1 MELINKPITIVG
13 GGLAGSALAL
23 LLGQKGFPIQVI
35 EKRPQQSENIRA
47 RSINLALSD
56 RGVKTLT
63 KTGYVDD
70 ILKIAV
76 PMKGRM
82 MHSLDSVQ
90 TFQAYSSDSNK
101 HLYSVSRQLL
111 NDKLR
116 EHAEKLDN
124 VKFIFSD
131 ACKSI
136 DVKQCTVETQEKNKE
151 KYEAST
157 IIGCDGAFSAVR
169 GSMVRLDRQDYSQ
182 TYLKHGYKEL
192 CIPSGPNQSYQIDK
206 NSLHI
211 WPRGSFMMIAL
222 PNIDGSFT
230 CTLFFPFD
238 GPLSFSSLDTRDKV
252 DQFFKDY
259 FPDAYNLMPNL
270 LDDYFD
276 NPTSS
281 LVTIKTDPYHYQGKA
296 CLVGDAAHAIV
307 PFYGQGMNA
316 AFEDVLELVNCFDDK
331 SLHIG
336 GESGKPTFDN
346 DHFNN
351 IYSKYQTNRKANSDA
366 IAEMAVEN
374 FFEMRD
380 HVGDQLFLFK
390 KKVEHLLE
398 LKFPSRY
405 ISRYELISFSTQPYS
420 IAQKIGLANQE
431 ILKEL
436 VKVDNIQDLKI
447 QTIDKIK
454 EMERI
459 SQLFKSSSNYTHVFM
474 IGQSIHC
481 HCNY

>member
-1 MELINKPITIVG
+1 MDIVLNKPITIVG

-35 EKRPQQSENIRA
+35 EKRPRISDNIGA

-56 RGVKTLT
+56 RGVKTLA
-63 KTGYVDD
+63 KTGYVED

-90 TFQAYSSDSNK
+90 TYQPYSSDSNK

-116 EHAEKLDN
+116 GHAEKLDN

-136 DVKQCTVETQEKNKE
+136 NLKQCTIQTQNDSNQSSSTF
-151 KYEAST
+151 EAST

-169 GSMVRLDRQDYSQ
+169 ASMVRLDRQDYSQ

-192 CIPSGPNQSYQIDK
+192 SIPSGPNQSYLIDK

-230 CTLFFPFD
+230 CTLFFPFE
-238 GPLSFSSLDTRDKV
+238 GPLSFSSLNTKEKV

-259 FPDAYNLMPNL
+259 FPDAHKLMPNL
-270 LDDYFD
+270 LEDYFG

-281 LVTIKTDPYHYQGKA
+281 LVTVKTEPYHYQGKA
-296 CLVGDAAHAIV
+296 VLVGDAAHAIV

-316 AFEDVLELVNCFDDK
+316 AFEDCLELFNCFQDE
-331 SLHIG
+331 SLYG
-336 GESGKPTFDN
+336 GNGKPTYDN
-346 DHFNN
+346 DHLNN
-351 IYSKYQTNRKANSDA
+351 IYTKYQENRKANSDA

-380 HVGDQLFLFK
+380 HVGDALFLFK

-398 LKFPSRY
+398 VKFPSRY
-405 ISRYELISFSTQPYS
+405 VSRYELISFSTQPYAY
-420 IAQKIGLANQE
+420 AQKIGLANQQ
-431 ILKEL
+431 ILNEL
-436 VKVDNIQDLKI
+436 VKGNNDFDIEKIDLVLAD
-447 QTIDKIK
+447 QLIK
-454 EMERI
+454 KF
-459 SQLFKSSSNYTHVFM
+459 LNK
-474 IGQSIHC
+474 
-481 HCNY
+481 

>member
-1 MELINKPITIVG
+1 MDILLNKPITIVG

-35 EKRPQQSENIRA
+35 EKRPKQSENIRA

-70 ILKIAV
+70 ILKIAI

-82 MHSLDSVQ
+82 IHSLDSVQ

-111 NDKLR
+111 NDRLR
-116 EHAEKLDN
+116 EHTEKLEN

-136 DVKQCTVETQEKNKE
+136 DLKQCSIQTQDSNQTI
-151 KYEAST
+151 EAST

-169 GSMVRLDRQDYSQ
+169 GSMVKLDRQDYSQ
-182 TYLKHGYKEL
+182 SYLKHGYKEL
-192 CIPSGPNQSYQIDK
+192 CIPSGPNQTFQIDK

-238 GPLSFSSLDTRDKV
+238 GPLSFSSLDTREKV

-259 FPDAYNLMPNL
+259 FPDAYKLMPDL
-270 LDDYFD
+270 LDDYFE

-281 LVTIKTDPYHYQGKA
+281 LVTVKTEPYHYQGKVV
-296 CLVGDAAHAIV
+296 LVGDAAHAIV

-316 AFEDVLELVNCFDDK
+316 AFEDVLELFNCFEDK
-331 SLHIG
+331 SLFP
-336 GESGKPTFDN
+336 SSTTNKPFDN

-351 IYSKYQTNRKANSDA
+351 IYKKYQENRKANSDA

-380 HVGDQLFLFK
+380 HVGDALFLFK

-398 LKFPSRY
+398 VKFPSRY
-405 ISRYELISFSTQPYS
+405 ISRYELISFSTQPYAY
-420 IAQKIGLANQE
+420 AQKIGLANQQ
-431 ILKEL
+431 ILNEL
-436 VKVDNIQDLKI
+436 VKGNDDYNIEKIDLVLAD
-447 QTIDKIK
+447 QLIK
-454 EMERI
+454 KY
-459 SQLFKSSSNYTHVFM
+459 LNK
-474 IGQSIHC
+474 
-481 HCNY
+481 

>member
-1 MELINKPITIVG
+1 MEIVLNKPITIVG

-35 EKRPQQSENIRA
+35 EKRPKQSENIRA

-63 KTGYVDD
+63 KTGHVDD

-82 MHSLDSVQ
+82 IHSIDSVQ

-111 NDKLR
+111 NDRLR
-116 EHAEKLDN
+116 EHAEKLEN

-136 DVKQCTVETQEKNKE
+136 DLKQCTIQTQGSNQSI
-151 KYEAST
+151 EAST

-169 GSMVRLDRQDYSQ
+169 GSMVKLDRQDYSQ
-182 TYLKHGYKEL
+182 SYLKHGYKEL
-192 CIPSGPNQSYQIDK
+192 CIPSGPNQTFQIDK

-238 GPLSFSSLDTRDKV
+238 GPLSFSSLDTREKV

-259 FPDAYNLMPNL
+259 FPDAYKLMPNL
-270 LDDYFD
+270 LDDYFE

-281 LVTIKTDPYHYQGKA
+281 LVTVKTEPYHYQGKA
-296 CLVGDAAHAIV
+296 VLVGDAAHAIV

-316 AFEDVLELVNCFDDK
+316 AFEDVLELFNCFEDK
-331 SLHIG
+331 SLYP
-336 GESGKPTFDN
+336 SSTTTTTTTTTTNNNNKPTFDN

-351 IYSKYQTNRKANSDA
+351 IYTKYQENRKANSDA

-380 HVGDQLFLFK
+380 HVGDALFLFK

-398 LKFPSRY
+398 VKFPSRY
-405 ISRYELISFSTQPYS
+405 ISRYELISFSTQPYAY
-420 IAQKIGLANQE
+420 AQKIGLANQQ
-431 ILKEL
+431 ILNEL
-436 VKVDNIQDLKI
+436 VKGNNDFNIEKIDLVLAD
-447 QTIDKIK
+447 QLIK
-454 EMERI
+454 KY
-459 SQLFKSSSNYTHVFM
+459 LNK
-474 IGQSIHC
+474 
-481 HCNY
+481 